1 MEPLVEIKN
10 LSIRFPEGNS
20 TFEAVKGIS
29 FSIGKGEIVGVVGE
43 SGSGKSMSAL
53 ALMGLLP
60 KDAEIASGS
69 LCFQGEDLVT
79 MKPEKGLTEKKNAAT
94 AQKLDDFKKS
104 LTKEQ
109 IQVVEERLKL
119 KE

>member
-53 ALMGLLP
+53 ALMGCFRRTPRLP
-60 KDAEIASGS
+60 PDRSV
-69 LCFQGEDLVT
+69 FR
-79 MKPEKGLTEKKNAAT
+79 EK
-94 AQKLDDFKKS
+94 
-104 LTKEQ
+104 
-109 IQVVEERLKL
+109 IW
-119 KE
+119 

>member
-60 KDAEIASGS
+60 KDAEIAGRLRSI
-69 LCFQGEDLVT
+69 FT
-79 MKPEKGLTEKKNAAT
+79 IPAAT
-94 AQKLDDFKKS
+94 LAIPFS
-104 LTKEQ
+104 
-109 IQVVEERLKL
+109 RYCSFS
-119 KE
+119 

>member
-1 MEPLVEIKN
+1 
-10 LSIRFPEGNS
+10 
-20 TFEAVKGIS
+20 
-29 FSIGKGEIVGVVGE
+29 
-43 SGSGKSMSAL
+43 
-53 ALMGLLP
+53 
-60 KDAEIASGS
+60 
-69 LCFQGEDLVT
+69 